1 MEEGFL
7 YYEVRTQGLDAQG
20 KTIKDDF
27 LVKSDMLI
35 NAVYA
40 ALQTAKTDICLKA
53 NVSGIKEIV
62 NECDVQKE
70 KRYVVTVEDTTSE
83 HKLKYKMFMYADDID
98 DARKIISEYLKQGY
112 DFMEL
117 TSIVESNIS
126 EYVDSFTMS
135 FMNKNESK

>member
-7 YYEVRTQGLDAQG
+7 YYEVRTQGLDVQG
-20 KTIKDDF
+20 KTIKEDF

-62 NECDVQKE
+62 NELDSDKE

-83 HKLKYKMFMYADDID
+83 HKLKYKMFMYANDID
-98 DARKIISEYLKQGY
+98 DARKIISDYLKQGY

-117 TSIVESNIS
+117 TSIVPVNIS

-135 FMNKNESK
+135 FMSKEESK

>member
-1 MEEGFL
+1 MDEGFL

-53 NVSGIKEIV
+53 NVSGIREIV
-62 NECDVQKE
+62 NENDVQKE
-70 KRYVVTVEDTTSE
+70 KRYIVTVEDSTSD

-98 DARKIISEYLKQGY
+98 DARKIISEYKHGDTWRKNGCETRLGFGIVVIVPAHY
-112 DFMEL
+112 DIL
-117 TSIVESNIS
+117 
-126 EYVDSFTMS
+126 
-135 FMNKNESK
+135 